1 MKTLQEILK
10 YTQGLKDKQEAKI
23 ADCNQNIYATKKR
36 IEEVKEL
43 INVAEAEVDV
53 EKFNDGKVE
62 LQKLE
67 NALELYDNQHERL
80 ESEKPLDEVE
90 AKEIYDK
97 FNKTIEKE
105 DRKLNQ
111 EALQHIK
118 ALRELADKSNNIFI
132 NQDQVRS
139 ILQELS
145 GAQLYNSYSNT
156 DHVGNLYN
164 KIKHTKLAEEAG
176 QQKEEDMRIK
186 FFNKR
191 Y

>member
-67 NALELYDNQHERL
+67 NALELYNNQYERL
-80 ESEKPLDEVE
+80 TSEKPLDEME
-90 AKEIYDK
+90 SKEIYDK

-105 DRKLNQ
+105 DKKLNQ

-118 ALRELADKSNNIFI
+118 ALRELANKSNNIFK
-132 NQDQVRS
+132 NQDQIRS

-156 DHVGNLYN
+156 DRVGNLYN
-164 KIKHTKLAEEAG
+164 KIKHTRLAEEAG
-176 QQKEEDMRIK
+176 QKKEDDPRIK
-186 FFNKR
+186 FLNKR

>member
-10 YTQGLKDKQEAKI
+10 YTQGLKDKKEAKI
-23 ADCNQNIYATKKR
+23 AECKQNIYATKKR

-43 INVAEAEVDV
+43 INVAESEVDV

-80 ESEKPLDEVE
+80 ASEKPLDEVE

-176 QQKEEDMRIK
+176 QPKETEFK
-186 FFNKR
+186 FLNKNF
-191 Y
+191 

>member
-10 YTQGLKDKQEAKI
+10 YTRGLKDKQEAKI
-23 ADCNQNIYATKKR
+23 ADCNKNIYATKKR
-36 IEEVKEL
+36 TEEVKEL

-67 NALELYDNQHERL
+67 NALELYNNQHERL
-80 ESEKPLDEVE
+80 TSEKPLDEME

-97 FNKTIEKE
+97 FNKTIENE
-105 DRKLNQ
+105 DKKLNQ

-118 ALRELADKSNNIFI
+118 ALRELANKSNNIFKD
-132 NQDQVRS
+132 QDQIRS

-145 GAQLYNSYSNT
+145 GAQLYGSYYNT
-156 DHVGNLYN
+156 ERVGILYN
-164 KIKHTKLAEEAG
+164 KIKNTKLAEEAG
-176 QQKEEDMRIK
+176 QPKETEFK
-186 FFNKR
+186 FLNKNF
-191 Y
+191 

>member
-23 ADCNQNIYATKKR
+23 AVCNQNIYATKKR

-67 NALELYDNQHERL
+67 NALELYNNQYECL
-80 ESEKPLDEVE
+80 TSEKPLDEME

-105 DRKLNQ
+105 DKKLNQ

-118 ALRELADKSNNIFI
+118 ALRELANKSNNIFKD
-132 NQDQVRS
+132 QDQIRS

-156 DHVGNLYN
+156 DRVGNLYN
-164 KIKHTKLAEEAG
+164 KIKHTRLAEEAG
-176 QQKEEDMRIK
+176 QKKEDDPRIK

>member
-1 MKTLQEILK
+1 MQIVI
-10 YTQGLKDKQEAKI
+10 KI
-23 ADCNQNIYATKKR
+23 YMQQKKR

-67 NALELYDNQHERL
+67 NALELYNNQYERL
-80 ESEKPLDEVE
+80 TSEKPLDEME
-90 AKEIYDK
+90 SKEIYDK
-97 FNKTIEKE
+97 LNKTIEKE
-105 DRKLNQ
+105 DKKLNQ

-118 ALRELADKSNNIFI
+118 ALRELANKSNNIFK
-132 NQDQVRS
+132 NQDQIRS

-156 DHVGNLYN
+156 DRVGNLYN
-164 KIKHTKLAEEAG
+164 KIKHTRLAEEAG
-176 QQKEEDMRIK
+176 QKKEDDPRIK
-186 FFNKR
+186 FLNKR

>member
-23 ADCNQNIYATKKR
+23 ADCNQNIYATRKR

-67 NALELYDNQHERL
+67 NALELYNNQYERL
-80 ESEKPLDEVE
+80 TSEKSLDKVE

-105 DRKLNQ
+105 DKKLNQ

-132 NQDQVRS
+132 NQNQARS

-156 DHVGNLYN
+156 DRVGNLYN

>member
-10 YTQGLKDKQEAKI
+10 YTQELKDKKEAKI
-23 ADCNQNIYATKKR
+23 ADCKQNIYATKKR
-36 IEEVKEL
+36 TEEVKEL

-67 NALELYDNQHERL
+67 NALELYNNQYERL
-80 ESEKPLDEVE
+80 ISEKHLDEME

-97 FNKTIEKE
+97 FNKTIENE
-105 DRKLNQ
+105 DKKLNQ

-118 ALRELADKSNNIFI
+118 ALRELANKSNNIFKD
-132 NQDQVRS
+132 QDQVRS
-139 ILQELS
+139 ILKELS
-145 GAQLYNSYSNT
+145 RVELYNSYSNT
-156 DHVGNLYN
+156 DRVGNLYN

-176 QQKEEDMRIK
+176 QQKEEYSRIK